1 MSIREVQKFWFREV
15 DILQFLGISS
25 SPLLSVASSLVAKIN
40 SLCKNSGGQQFLLFV
55 VDGDVCMY
63 TCVLEIGEL
72 SGGVCVL
79 LHPLPAALIHTF
91 STTSRGG
98 DWGTVECDRVCADG
112 PPQRHRPDPAL
123 QCTARSSCID
133 APGVHVALL
142 PCYPCRPRLCRRS
155 SLLFSG
161 FNKKSPCCHCI
172 LSSRDSLGAFYTIL
186 LMMPSLDATAM
197 LVVLVLPFTYC
208 SLFYFIEIH
217 RNKLY
222 SVRRFYN

>member
-1 MSIREVQKFWFREV
+1 MRRFV
-15 DILQFLGISS
+15 DAQQSLQTAMLNNVNSSGSLDWSWYMIHLKLGLGTGYILSWSS
-25 SPLLSVASSLVAKIN
+25 SLSRWRCVYVYMCSGDRRTIWWCVRAAASSSGCSN
-40 SLCKNSGGQQFLLFV
+40 SHLQYNFFQ
-55 VDGDVCMY
+55 
-63 TCVLEIGEL
+63 
-72 SGGVCVL
+72 
-79 LHPLPAALIHTF
+79 
-91 STTSRGG
+91 RGG

-142 PCYPCRPRLCRRS
+142 PCYPYRPRLCRRS

>member
-1 MSIREVQKFWFREV
+1 
-15 DILQFLGISS
+15 
-25 SPLLSVASSLVAKIN
+25 
-40 SLCKNSGGQQFLLFV
+40 
-55 VDGDVCMY
+55 MY
-63 TCVLEIGEL
+63 TCVMEIGEL
-72 SGGVCVL
+72 IWWCVRAAASSSGCSNAHL
-79 LHPLPAALIHTF
+79 QYNFFH
-91 STTSRGG
+91 RGG

-112 PPQRHRPDPAL
+112 PPQRHRPDLAL

-142 PCYPCRPRLCRRS
+142 PCYPYRPRLCLRS

-186 LMMPSLDATAM
+186 LMMPSPDATAM

-208 SLFYFIEIH
+208 SLFYSIEIH
-217 RNKLY
+217 RDKLY
-222 SVRRFYN
+222 SVRHFYN

>member
-1 MSIREVQKFWFREV
+1 MRRFV
-15 DILQFLGISS
+15 DAQQSLQTAMLNNVNSSGSLDWSWYMIHLKLGLGTGYILSWSS
-25 SPLLSVASSLVAKIN
+25 SLSRWRCVYVYMCSGDRRTIWWCVRAAASSSGCSN
-40 SLCKNSGGQQFLLFV
+40 SHLQYNFFQ
-55 VDGDVCMY
+55 
-63 TCVLEIGEL
+63 
-72 SGGVCVL
+72 
-79 LHPLPAALIHTF
+79 
-91 STTSRGG
+91 RGG

-123 QCTARSSCID
+123 Q
-133 APGVHVALL
+133 
-142 PCYPCRPRLCRRS
+142 CRRS